1 LWGLLSRLVVS
12 DVPDFIELLDVRR
25 DFVEGREDV
34 LEVVETRTL
43 VLSIDA
49 GGL

>member
-1 LWGLLSRLVVS
+1 MRLVVS
-12 DVPDFIELLDVRR
+12 DVVWSDILLDLR
-25 DFVEGREDV
+25 DFMDGRDEDE
-34 LEVVETRTL
+34 LDVVETRDL